1 METAPLVAALT
12 STLAIGLAA
21 VLAKLVRQERQR
33 SDARVSMLTSL
44 AAEPT
49 PSMPATPV
57 TPIAPAAPMARP
69 PVRLEPRQRTP
80 QAARAAIP
88 VAADIEIFRDAPADD
103 AAAPPKISMPDL
115 FEPSPARS
123 GRALVYVFAAAVV
136 MVALIAF
143 SFRWAVSAPGAPASE
158 TTQAVAAAV
167 AQPLSLVSLGHEQ
180 HTDGTLV
187 ISGIVRNPPDSAA
200 RERLFAVASLVDA
213 SGVLLAS
220 ARAPLDF
227 TTLAPGDESP
237 FVVRV
242 AGASGVAR
250 YRIGFRDAE
259 GGSVGHVDRR

>member
-44 AAEPT
+44 AAEPA
-49 PSMPATPV
+49 PSMPATPM
-57 TPIAPAAPMARP
+57 TPMATPMVRP
-69 PVRLEPRQRTP
+69 PVRLEPRRRAP
-80 QAARAAIP
+80 QAARRPAVPA
-88 VAADIEIFRDAPADD
+88 AADIEIFRDAPAGE
-103 AAAPPKISMPDL
+103 AAAPAMPDL
-115 FEPSPARS
+115 FEPAPARA
-123 GRALVYVFAAAVV
+123 GGALLYVFAAAVV

-143 SFRWAVSAPGAPASE
+143 SFRWAVSAPGAPTAE

-180 HTDGTLV
+180 HPDATLV
-187 ISGIVRNPPDSAA
+187 ISGIVRNPPDSIA
-200 RERLFAVASLVDA
+200 RERLFVVASLVDA
-213 SGVLLAS
+213 AGVLIAS

-259 GGSVGHVDRR
+259 GRSVGHVDRR